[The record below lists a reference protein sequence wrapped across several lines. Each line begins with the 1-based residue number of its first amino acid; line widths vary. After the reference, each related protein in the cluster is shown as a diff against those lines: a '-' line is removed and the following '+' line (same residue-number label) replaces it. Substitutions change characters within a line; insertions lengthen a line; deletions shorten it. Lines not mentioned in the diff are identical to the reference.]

1 MDNVKLNAQLWHIFN
16 EMIDL
21 INQNIQQNQRIEDK
35 KQAELLE
42 VLNTLEIEEDKER
55 EWLIAQT
62 YLYPSN
68 SGKI

>member
-1 MDNVKLNAQLWHIFN
+1 MRHHIDSIFN

-42 VLNTLEIEEDKER
+42 VLNTLEIEEDKE
-55 EWLIAQT
+55 
-62 YLYPSN
+62 
-68 SGKI
+68 K